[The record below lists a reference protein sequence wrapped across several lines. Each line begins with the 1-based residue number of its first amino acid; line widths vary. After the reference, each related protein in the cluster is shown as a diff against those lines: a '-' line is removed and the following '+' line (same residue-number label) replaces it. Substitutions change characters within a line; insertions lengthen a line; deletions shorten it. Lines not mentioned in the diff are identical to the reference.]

1 MFHKAPYAELFIQV
15 LEVSTIYS
23 NTVWCTQEISQKS
36 PATFKVW
43 RLQFGLWTR
52 QPLFFTPVSV
62 QPWLLIYAGGASF
75 LNQTVY
81 TILHPRISTGKRLNQ
96 TIPGNKAPRFM
107 LLGWT
112 ACVLICSL
120 FLQKSLQRQLST
132 LFFCHVSYINKTNAK
147 G

>member
-1 MFHKAPYAELFIQV
+1 MQNCSFKCWKCPPFTAIQFDAHKRFHRKA
-15 LEVSTIYS
+15 
-23 NTVWCTQEISQKS
+23 
-36 PATFKVW
+36 ATFKVR
-43 RLQFGLWTR
+43 RLQFGLWTH

-81 TILHPRISTGKRLNQ
+81 TILHPHISTGKRLNQ

-107 LLGWT
+107 FGWT

-132 LFFCHVSYINKTNAK
+132 LFFCHVSYIKTK
-147 G
+147 QMRRGKVFFLL